1 MHVGILIQRYRTEQ
15 HISVQ
20 EFARRAGLTRQYI
33 SMLERNRDTRS
44 NKPITPSVKTLE
56 KIARVL
62 DISFDQLMKNLKT
75 EEKPAD
81 TYTLTVSAEEK
92 AVLDAYR
99 RLNEVAQAEIRGELK
114 GLLKRKP

>member
-1 MHVGILIQRYRTEQ
+1 
-15 HISVQ
+15 
-20 EFARRAGLTRQYI
+20 
-33 SMLERNRDTRS
+33 MLERNRDTRS
-44 NKPITPSVKTLE
+44 NKPITPSIKTLE

-99 RLNEVAQAEIRGELK
+99 RLDEVAQAEIRGELK